1 MLAVSQE
8 NELYQHVDF
17 SSRYFTGHVGRLQL
31 PVGSSSL
38 TEEEQG
44 GGGDERG
51 GGEGRRGAR
60 EKVGGLDNLWAGGL
74 Q

>member
-51 GGEGRRGAR
+51 G
-60 EKVGGLDNLWAGGL
+60 
-74 Q
+74 